1 MKTIVLVLL
10 VLTCTLQSSRGEVI
24 DGIQKTYRVTQVNN
38 NNGSSSAVSYNV
50 ALLDFVQ
57 NNMTWTAA
65 QNYCRNTAAD
75 LVTFYKEEDI
85 WLLLSITKNKEF
97 WIGLHC
103 DSDNWHWSNGDNLT
117 YSNWDRDLFCAFA
130 QSNGS
135 WSDSVCDKNKPFM
148 CYNKTGNINETYFWI
163 NEKMSWSRAQNYCR
177 VNYTDLVS
185 IRNESENQEI
195 MKKAKISPFWIGLFN
210 NPWKW
215 SDGGNSTFQN
225 WTSGNP
231 DNNNHAEKC
240 VVNNFQLNVSTCNE
254 NDSSCWKNNYE
265 GKGWND
271 ANCTLT
277 KTFFCTDK
285 TNVCTSY
292 YFVSKPMSWDDAQ
305 KYCRANNTDLVTVEN
320 ETVNSELLKIS
331 ENRSWIGLRHET
343 NHWYWSNGDP
353 VAYTNWTHKFSCAV
367 FQTDGSW
374 NDSDCNQQ
382 KPFMCYKDS
391 TNINRT
397 YFWIS
402 ENMTWSNAQN
412 YCRVNYTD
420 LVSIRNETEN
430 EEVRNR
436 SQSAPFWIGLFI
448 GARKWSDGR
457 TPSYQNWQPQ
467 EPDNFHH
474 QETCMKVNTNGKLR
488 NEDCKSNYSFFC
500 SQNVINVTF
509 VNKDV
514 TWEEALDYCIKMGSS
529 LISIT
534 SQTEQEALAALL
546 QTTNSSTVWLGLRQS
561 RLFGFWFW
569 VDERPLSYENWANGN
584 HLNLSN
590 SHHCATISKT
600 NFTWIDVSCSDS
612 HSFICK

>member
-1 MKTIVLVLL
+1 
-10 VLTCTLQSSRGEVI
+10 
-24 DGIQKTYRVTQVNN
+24 
-38 NNGSSSAVSYNV
+38 
-50 ALLDFVQ
+50 
-57 NNMTWTAA
+57 MTWTAA

-75 LVTFYKEEDI
+75 LVTVYKEEDI
-85 WLLLSITKNKEF
+85 RLLLSITENKEF

-103 DSDNWHWSNGDNLT
+103 DSDNWHWSNGEELT
-117 YSNWDRDLFCAFA
+117 YSNWDRDLFCAFT

-148 CYNKTGNINETYFWI
+148 CYNKTGNIMETYFWI
-163 NEKMSWSRAQNYCR
+163 NVQMDWSRAQKYCR

-195 MKKAKISPFWIGLFN
+195 MKKAQGDNFWFGLFN
-210 NPWKW
+210 IPWKW
-215 SDGGNSTFQN
+215 SDGGNSTFLN

-231 DNNNHAEKC
+231 DNYNHAEKC
-240 VVNNFQLNVSTCNE
+240 VVNNY
-254 NDSSCWKNNYE
+254 K

-271 ANCTLT
+271 ANCNDIW
-277 KTFFCTDK
+277 TFFCTNK
-285 TNVCTSY
+285 TLLHCLH
-292 YFVSKPMSWDDAQ
+292 FVL
-305 KYCRANNTDLVTVEN
+305 T
-320 ETVNSELLKIS
+320 
-331 ENRSWIGLRHET
+331 
-343 NHWYWSNGDP
+343 
-353 VAYTNWTHKFSCAV
+353 
-367 FQTDGSW
+367 
-374 NDSDCNQQ
+374 
-382 KPFMCYKDS
+382 DS

-500 SQNVINVTF
+500 SQSKVLYLLHKVKMFFTHHSILINRR
-509 VNKDV
+509 
-514 TWEEALDYCIKMGSS
+514 Y
-529 LISIT
+529 
-534 SQTEQEALAALL
+534 
-546 QTTNSSTVWLGLRQS
+546 
-561 RLFGFWFW
+561 
-569 VDERPLSYENWANGN
+569 
-584 HLNLSN
+584 
-590 SHHCATISKT
+590 
-600 NFTWIDVSCSDS
+600 
-612 HSFICK
+612 

>member
-1 MKTIVLVLL
+1 
-10 VLTCTLQSSRGEVI
+10 
-24 DGIQKTYRVTQVNN
+24 
-38 NNGSSSAVSYNV
+38 
-50 ALLDFVQ
+50 
-57 NNMTWTAA
+57 MTWTAA
-65 QNYCRNTAAD
+65 ENYCGD
-75 LVTFYKEEDI
+75 LVTVYKEEDI
-85 WLLLSITKNKEF
+85 QLLLSITENKEF

-103 DSDNWHWSNGDNLT
+103 ESDNWHWSNGENLT

-130 QSNGS
+130 QSDGS
-135 WSDSVCDKNKPFM
+135 WSDSACDKNKSFM

-163 NEKMSWSRAQNYCR
+163 KESVSWSRAQNYCR

-185 IRNESENQEI
+185 IRNESENEAM
-195 MKKAKISPFWIGLFN
+195 MKKAQGDNFWIGLFN

-215 SDGGNSTFQN
+215 SDGGNSTFRN

-231 DNNNHAEKC
+231 DNNNHTEKC
-240 VVNNFQLNVSTCNE
+240 VV
-254 NDSSCWKNNYE
+254 NNYE

-271 ANCTLT
+271 ANCTLK
-277 KTFFCTDK
+277 KTFFCTNK
-285 TNVCTSY
+285 TNVSTSY

-382 KPFMCYKDS
+382 KPFMCYKES
-391 TNINRT
+391 INISRT
-397 YFWIS
+397 YFWIN
-402 ENMTWSNAQN
+402 ENMTWSKAQN

-430 EEVRNR
+430 EEVR
-436 SQSAPFWIGLFI
+436 
-448 GARKWSDGR
+448 KCSDGR
-457 TPSYQNWQPQ
+457 T
-467 EPDNFHH
+467 
-474 QETCMKVNTNGKLR
+474 CMKMNTDGQWSNK
-488 NEDCKSNYSFFC
+488 DCKSNYSFFC
-500 SQNVINVTF
+500 SQNVMNVTF
-509 VNKDV
+509 VNKNV
-514 TWEEALDYCIKMGSS
+514 TWEEAVDYCIKMGSS

-600 NFTWIDVSCSDS
+600 NLTWIDVSCSDS